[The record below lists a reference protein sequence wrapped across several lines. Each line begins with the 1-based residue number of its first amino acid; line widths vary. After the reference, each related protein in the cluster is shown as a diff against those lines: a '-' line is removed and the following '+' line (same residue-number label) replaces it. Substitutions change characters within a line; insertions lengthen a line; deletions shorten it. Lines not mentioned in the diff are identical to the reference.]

1 MKFALA
7 FVLLIGISCQIGRG
21 DCAPD
26 TLYSDVKDIASDMY
40 DYTKD
45 TYNSLVEAL
54 TPSEPLSDYL
64 PSEPESMK
72 EGISSM
78 EDSMGDM
85 ASSVKDSIKSNMD
98 EINTDVQNA

>member
-26 TLYSDVKDIASDMY
+26 TIYNDIKDIASDMY

-45 TYNSLVEAL
+45 AYDSLVNAL
-54 TPSEPLSDYL
+54 TPSEPISDYL
-64 PSEPESMK
+64 PSEPESIK
-72 EGISSM
+72 DGISSM
-78 EDSMGDM
+78 ENSMDNM
-85 ASSVKDSIKSNMD
+85 ASNAEDSIKSGMD
-98 EINTDVQNA
+98 ELNQAVQNI